1 VPDDAVF
8 IDVVSSFDSI
18 GALRSA
24 IAGVSSPDVIATPD
38 VGEPGAT
45 ESLAAIAALIGAF
58 PSFAKY
64 EATMLGNAEMMGA
77 MDAYRA
83 DNPCINWYG
92 TGDD

>member
-1 VPDDAVF
+1 MSDDAVF
-8 IDVVSSFDSI
+8 IDVVSAFDAI

-24 IAGVSSPDVIATPD
+24 VAGVSSPEIIATPD
-38 VGEPGAT
+38 VGEAGAT

-64 EATMLGNAEMMGA
+64 EATLLANAEMMGA

-92 TGDD
+92 PVED